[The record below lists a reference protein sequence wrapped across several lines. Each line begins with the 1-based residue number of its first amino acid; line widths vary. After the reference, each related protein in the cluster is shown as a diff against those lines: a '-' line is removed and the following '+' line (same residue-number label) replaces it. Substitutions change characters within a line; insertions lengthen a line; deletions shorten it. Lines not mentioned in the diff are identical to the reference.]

1 MAISKKQTTTA
12 TQQAQNNNA
21 ATDAASKIASA
32 LKQAQTPT
40 TPTPSTLPG
49 NAQTP
54 TPSTLPGSTQKTTAT
69 PMTQQQTSQTQ
80 QNVQE
85 PVAGERVENPNDPY
99 KAVYVDANGQ
109 KQNGYIINGVTYTDQ
124 QGTNP
129 VGVGSVVTDQSG
141 REWIKTEN
149 GSMLYSEY
157 LAQQTQTQP
166 QLTVPE
172 RVEDNTDYA
181 ANLRELLGE
190 WKSAAEAGAIGQ
202 IDFATQQAITELERA
217 LEDAQPQ
224 FKTQQDQIAADKQ
237 TAQDNAALYAEMRG
251 DKGGIGQAQYNAI
264 ANAAAINRQT
274 VASQQTKLS
283 TDTARQ
289 IADLRAQGEFEK
301 ADKILEITQT
311 YLSQLMSIE
320 QWGMEFG
327 LTVDQFNEAVR
338 QWEAEYQLALDQYNT
353 SKDQWQQQFDESIK
367 QWEADYEMGVAG
379 LTGMFNGQLTLDG
392 KEQISDI
399 AAALLDAGMTL
410 SDQQLASLGM
420 TREQANAYVAAQQ
433 AAASGGVGGN
443 TATPQESALIGTDAW
458 YQQLYNTYGENAG
471 NMLKYYYKDLG
482 ISSQSLAEDA
492 WKGYSNWLG
501 KQKYG
506 SKSEYDKT
514 GLGDTNS
521 DFLALQAQAAA
532 RKQEGYSNQSIRNL
546 ISDAYSAQKISLA
559 QRNMLLAMYP

>member
-21 ATDAASKIASA
+21 ATGAASKIASA
-32 LKQAQTPT
+32 LKQAQAPT

-54 TPSTLPGSTQKTTAT
+54 TPSTLPGSTQKPTAT
-69 PMTQQQTSQTQ
+69 PMTQQQAPQTQ
-80 QNVQE
+80 PNVQE

-129 VGVGSVVTDQSG
+129 IGVGSVVTDQSG

-157 LAQQTQTQP
+157 LAQQKKPQTQTQP
-166 QLTVPE
+166 TLTVPE

-181 ANLRELLGE
+181 ANLRKLLGE
-190 WKSAAEAGAIGQ
+190 WKQAAQAGAIGQ

-224 FKTQQDQIAADKQ
+224 FKSQQDQIAADKQ
-237 TAQDNAALYAEMRG
+237 MAQDNAALYAEMRG
-251 DKGGIGQAQYNAI
+251 DKGGIGLAQYNAI

-289 IADLRAQGEFEK
+289 IADLRARGEFDK

-327 LTVDQFNEAVR
+327 LTVDQFNEAIR

-379 LTGMFNGQLTLDG
+379 LTGMFNGQLTLEG

-399 AAALLDAGMTL
+399 AAALLDAGVQL
-410 SDQQLASLGM
+410 SDAQLYSLGM
-420 TREQANAYVAAQQ
+420 TREQADAYVAAQQ
-433 AAASGGVGGN
+433 AAAGGGGGGGGKVPAEHQSSYAELLAN
-443 TATPQESALIGTDAW
+443 GIRTYGDAYEYLVRKGYTSTEAETIASYFVSDYVITKPEQLGTDAKNI
-458 YQQLYNTYGENAG
+458 YNAITSGTMNKDNFNDYKNYLNLYYNAG
-471 NMLKYYYKDLG
+471 RINDKESAYLL
-482 ISSQSLAEDA
+482 SL
-492 WKGYSNWLG
+492 
-501 KQKYG
+501 
-506 SKSEYDKT
+506 
-514 GLGDTNS
+514 LGD
-521 DFLALQAQAAA
+521 
-532 RKQEGYSNQSIRNL
+532 
-546 ISDAYSAQKISLA
+546 
-559 QRNMLLAMYP
+559 